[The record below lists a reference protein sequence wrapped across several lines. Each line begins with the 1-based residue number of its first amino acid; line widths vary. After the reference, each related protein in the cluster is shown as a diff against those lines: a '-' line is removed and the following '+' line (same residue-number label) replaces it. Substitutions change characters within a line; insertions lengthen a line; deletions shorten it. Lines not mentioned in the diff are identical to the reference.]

1 MMLCCVCMMRRL
13 TLCHIP
19 ADRLT
24 VYLIHNTIPLCTSR
38 MLNPNKVSDHCTLKD
53 IFPAGDNST
62 ATADYCTLE
71 GKTVVDV
78 KEILVVRFP
87 LLQVFININ
96 QHADLVV
103 VCTCTALARK

>member
-1 MMLCCVCMMRRL
+1 MRRL

-19 ADRLT
+19 EDLLT
-24 VYLIHNTIPLCTSR
+24 AYLIHNTIPLCISR
-38 MLNPNKVSDHCTLKD
+38 ILNPNKVTDHRTLKD